1 MKCPK
6 CGNELRAAKNKEGYY
21 VCDACDSYY
30 KKRSND
36 ACEKPKEKKIN
47 VCVLISLIFGVLY
60 LIYCAF
66 YWSGTIS
73 DTVGTAQKV
82 GVAIATTLVI
92 PHIAMTALAVVFNAL
107 GLFMNKWGFV
117 LTGAIDVYKR
127 QDLNMPAL
135 LCILRF
141 FSFKIP
147 PMPLLLPQYRCLFQN
162 LRTLP

>member
-117 LTGAIDVYKR
+117 LTGAILYAV
-127 QDLNMPAL
+127 AL
-135 LCILRF
+135 ILF
-141 FSFKIP
+141 PIYFIFVIVEMILSFVGFAQMKKDK
-147 PMPLLLPQYRCLFQN
+147 
-162 LRTLP
+162 